1 MECYM
6 SIWNAIIVIARAR
19 LLIARN
25 TFWRGK
31 LSRKI
36 GLLSL
41 LILLAFGAYGVYWV
55 MGAAVRTFTSQRFF
69 RLIEAAAR
77 RDPSLGLPTHVTRA
91 DVQPYLDALP
101 SQALFLALVVLI
113 LTSFTTVLTSLYLSG
128 DTDMLLAAP
137 VPMRAVFVVKFFGG
151 LILPYVLLFGLL
163 GPALIGYGQ
172 GLGYGPAFYVG
183 TVLALALLPLLPAG
197 LGALLVMAVVR
208 VVPARRAREIVSVI
222 GGLFG
227 ASWYILNQ
235 FAPEVA
241 RNVGS
246 VRTLES
252 LRRLDVP
259 LLPSAWAGH
268 ALVAAGRG
276 EWLAL
281 LAYGGLFAGLSLA
294 VFAGCLLLAE
304 RLYYDGWSNMASQG
318 GKVRQKAEGKR
329 QTPQAIP
336 SYLLPFTFFLPAESR
351 AILYKDLRVFPR
363 DLRNLQQLIFPLA
376 LAGIWT
382 FRLLTGAAPAGGGSG
397 AEFGRFLDAAGSA
410 GISFFI
416 CLTISGALG
425 GPSISREGRGFWLLR
440 VAPISSLR
448 LLLGK
453 LVLAYLPFPTVG
465 VLFVLFLTALRGGTV
480 GGVLRALALVL
491 LVGLGASSI
500 SLGLGA
506 AFPKLDWENPK
517 QQTTLRAGCLTP
529 ILYIVYV
536 GVAVAAVFGPPALAA
551 LLGPGLV
558 VWLAVA
564 GWLIVIALTGAVVWG
579 SLTFGAA
586 RLDQIEVG

>member
-1 MECYM
+1 MFH
-6 SIWNAIIVIARAR
+6 AIGVLVRAR

-31 LSRKI
+31 LGRKI
-36 GLLSL
+36 GLVA
-41 LILLAFGAYGVYWV
+41 LLAVLAFSAYGLYWL
-55 MGAAVRTFTSQRFF
+55 MSAAVRFFTGQRFF
-69 RLIEAAAR
+69 RILEAAAR
-77 RDPSLGLPTHVTRA
+77 RDPSLGLPAQVTRA

-101 SQALFLALVVLI
+101 SQALFVALVVLI

-151 LILPYVLLFGLL
+151 LIVPYILLFGLL
-163 GPALIGYGQ
+163 GPALLGYGQ
-172 GLGYGPAFYVG
+172 GLGYGPVYYVAA
-183 TVLALALLPLLPAG
+183 VLTLSLLPLLPAG

-235 FAPEVA
+235 LAPEVA
-241 RNVGS
+241 ANVAN

-252 LRRLDVP
+252 LRQLDIP
-259 LLPSAWAGH
+259 LLPSAWAGR
-268 ALVAAGRG
+268 ALVAAGQG
-276 EWLAL
+276 EWLTL
-281 LAYGGLFAGLSLA
+281 LVYGGLFVGLSLA
-294 VFAGCLLLAE
+294 IFAGCLMLAE
-304 RLYYDGWSNMASQG
+304 RLYYDGWSNMATQG
-318 GKVRQKAEGKR
+318 GKVRQKEKGKR
-329 QTPQAIP
+329 QTSQAIP
-336 SYLLPFTFFLPAESR
+336 FYLLPFTFYLPRESR

-382 FRLLTGAAPAGGGSG
+382 FRLLTGGSPARGGGG
-397 AEFGRFLDAAGSA
+397 AEFARFLDTAGSA

-440 VAPISSLR
+440 VAPISAR
-448 LLLGK
+448 QVLLGK
-453 LVLAYLPFPTVG
+453 LALAYLPFPTVG
-465 VLFVLFLTALRGGTV
+465 TLFVLFLSVLHGSTPGE
-480 GGVLRALALVL
+480 VLRALALVL
-491 LVGLGASSI
+491 LVGLGVSSI

-506 AFPKLDWENPK
+506 AFPKLDWENPR
-517 QQTTLRAGCLTP
+517 QQTTFRAGCLTP
-529 ILYIVYV
+529 LLYILYV
-536 GVAVAAVFGPPALAA
+536 GVAAAAVFGLPR
-551 LLGPGLV
+551 
-558 VWLAVA
+558 LAVLLA
-564 GWLIVIALTGAVVWG
+564 PSWTLGLTAVGWLIVVALTASVVWG
-579 SLTFGAA
+579 SLSFGAA
-586 RLDQIEVG
+586 RLERLEIN